1 MAHSSQF
8 PNPDRTSPWP
18 LVLCLVGLDYFSTL
32 AYLPSIAV
40 EAAGPL
46 APFAIGLMVLV
57 TFLFALPVYWYVVGR
72 SPHGHGAIALVEKSC
87 AGWRGKILVLI
98 LLGFAAADF
107 VITRS
112 LSVADAATHLIHNPH
127 GQNLLARLSLPGDWL
142 ADWTSL
148 TTAARLRSW
157 VTPQI
162 VITLLLSMMT
172 FILWWPLRTGVTR
185 RMLVV
190 SAVVVTA
197 YLITTGLVI
206 FSGLSYIVGHPT
218 VWQSWLES
226 VLHAASVSPD
236 QRDGYAI
243 AGKWFGIALWCFPQ
257 IALGLSGFELIMTA
271 APNVQGLGPAGE
283 PTISGRVR
291 NTRKLMAVAALVM
304 AVYMLSAVIVTS
316 LLVPAAALGPG
327 GNAQHRALAYIAHGG
342 ELAAGISATAVQPW
356 FNDHFGDV
364 HDLATVAILCLAGA
378 SVMMGL
384 RGLVPHY
391 LHRLG
396 MELSWAGRV
405 SVILHVLNGV
415 ILLVT
420 VVFHASLS
428 AQQWAYATSVLVLLG
443 GAALAAAWDVGQRLQ
458 GSRWRLLAAAP
469 FAIACGFFLS
479 MTALTMVVNR
489 SGLVIAL
496 AFVASILITS
506 FFSRWLRSTEL
517 RFEGF
522 AFADEPS
529 RQSWQEICRLPA
541 KILVPHRPGMMSLTE
556 KDAAL
561 KREFHLDPHTPL
573 IFVEALLDDPSDFFQ
588 APLMKVDLEEGLQVI
603 RLSKCVSV
611 SHVLAAVCVEI
622 ARVGP
627 PPEMVFGWSAEP
639 PLAANLNFLL
649 LGQGNIPWMVKELV
663 RRAIPA
669 GKQQPRILIG

>member
-1 MAHSSQF
+1 MAHSNPL

-46 APFAIGLMVLV
+46 APIAIGFMVLV

-72 SPHGHGAIALVEKSC
+72 SPHGHGAIALVEHSC
-87 AGWRGKILVLI
+87 AGWHGKILVLI

-127 GQNLLARLSLPGDWL
+127 GQSLLARLSPPDDWL
-142 ADWTSL
+142 AEWTSPS
-148 TTAARLRSW
+148 TTARLRGW
-157 VTPQI
+157 VTPQM
-162 VITLLLSMMT
+162 VITLLLSLMT
-172 FILWWPLRTGVTR
+172 FVFWWPLRRGVTR
-185 RMLVV
+185 GMLAV
-190 SAVVVTA
+190 SAIVVTA

-206 FSGLSYIVGHPT
+206 FSSLSYIVGHPSI
-218 VWQSWLES
+218 WQSWLER
-226 VLHAASVSPD
+226 VLHAASAAPD
-236 QRDGYAI
+236 QRDGYAL
-243 AGKWFGIALWCFPQ
+243 AGRWFGVALWCFPQ
-257 IALGLSGFELIMTA
+257 IALGLSGFELIMTT
-271 APNVQGLGPAGE
+271 APNLRGLGPSGE
-283 PTISGRVR
+283 PSIQGRVR
-291 NTRKLMAVAALVM
+291 NTRKLMMVAALIM
-304 AVYMLSAVIVTS
+304 AVYMTSAVIVTS
-316 LLVPAAALGPG
+316 LLMPAETLGPG

-342 ELAAGISATAVQPW
+342 ELAAGISATEVHPW
-356 FNDHFGDV
+356 FSDHFGDV
-364 HDLATVAILCLAGA
+364 YDLATVAILCLAGA

-443 GAALAAAWDVGQRLQ
+443 GAALAATWDVDHRLQ
-458 GSRWRLLAAAP
+458 GSRWRLLAASP
-469 FAIACGFFLS
+469 FAMACGFFLG

-496 AFVASILITS
+496 AFVVSILITS

-529 RQSWQEICRLPA
+529 RERWEEICRLPA
-541 KILVPHRPGMMSLTE
+541 KILVPHRPGLASLAE

-561 KREFHLDPHTPL
+561 KREFHLDPNTPL
-573 IFVEALLDDPSDFFQ
+573 IFVEALVDDPSDFFQ
-588 APLMKVDLEEGLQVI
+588 APLMKVGVEEGLKVI
-603 RLSKCVSV
+603 RLSECVSV

-622 ARVGP
+622 CRVGP
-627 PPEMVFGWSAEP
+627 PPEMVFGWSAEA